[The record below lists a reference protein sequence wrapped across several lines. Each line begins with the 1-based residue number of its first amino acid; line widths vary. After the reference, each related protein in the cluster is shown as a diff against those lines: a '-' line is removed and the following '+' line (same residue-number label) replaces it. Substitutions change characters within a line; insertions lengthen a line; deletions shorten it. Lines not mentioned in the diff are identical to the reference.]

1 MGAQWKKA
9 GKMEASN
16 KKGAVITKIVR
27 ELQVAARMGGPDP
40 DGNPRLRR
48 ALDAA
53 RLAACSRDTVER
65 AIKKGSGQLEGD
77 AIEEC
82 TYEGFAPHQVGVIVE
97 CQTDNRTRTASEM
110 RVLFKSH
117 GGQMGESGSV
127 AWMFDRVG
135 LVEAQAPDG
144 MKDPEEEAIEAGA
157 NEVEKG
163 DGNTYYFYGTIEDI
177 ETIKSGLTNRKWK
190 ISAAEPS
197 YKSKNKTDLSPDQ
210 RKEVEDFLG
219 ELDEFEDSSRV
230 YVTL

>member
-1 MGAQWKKA
+1 MGAQWKRA
-9 GKMEASN
+9 GKAEASS
-16 KKGAVITKIVR
+16 KKGAIITKIVR

-53 RLAACSRDTVER
+53 KLAACSRDTVER

-97 CQTDNRTRTASEM
+97 CLTDNRTRTAGEM

-117 GGQMGESGSV
+117 GGLMGDSGSV

-144 MKDPEEEAIEAGA
+144 MKDAEEEAIEAGA
-157 NEVEKG
+157 NEVEPG
-163 DGNTYYFYGTIEDI
+163 EGNTFYFYGAIEDI
-177 ETIKSGLTNRKWK
+177 ETIKSGLVARKWK
-190 ISAAEPS
+190 ITTAEPS
-197 YKSKNKTDLSPDQ
+197 YKSKNKTELSAEQ
-210 RKEVEDFLG
+210 RKEVEEFLG